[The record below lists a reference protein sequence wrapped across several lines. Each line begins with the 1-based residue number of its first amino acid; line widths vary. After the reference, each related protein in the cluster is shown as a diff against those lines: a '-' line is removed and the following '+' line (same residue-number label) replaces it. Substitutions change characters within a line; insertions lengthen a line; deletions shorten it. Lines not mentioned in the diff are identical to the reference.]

1 MMPRALGS
9 LGDVGTFTDPLGPY
23 GDELLGRNECPAC
36 GADDAA
42 RTDFPEAGCA
52 GCRAGGLHHDR
63 PVDHDDD
70 EVDVSDFG
78 RPANA
83 VEVSDADRVAAILHL
98 EQAAV
103 ELGRAADRLRCTWSG
118 ERLSGLAADARR
130 LAVGLEVPF

>member
-9 LGDVGTFTDPLGPY
+9 YGDVPTHAGLAV
-23 GDELLGRNECPAC
+23 DELLGRNECPAC

-42 RTDFPEAGCA
+42 RTDFPEAGCCS
-52 GCRAGGLHHDR
+52 CRAGGSHHDR
-63 PVDHDDD
+63 PVDHDVDG
-70 EVDVSDFG
+70 VDVSDFG
-78 RPANA
+78 RPAGA

-118 ERLSGLAADARR
+118 ERLSGLAAEARR